1 MIRKCLKCFFLD
13 VIFWNVNIFF
23 FFVWLDLEIGSEYD
37 KNELLVSVVFFD
49 EEMLELKKV
58 KNRIRNFFSVLNDSG
73 IVELE

>member
-23 FFVWLDLEIGSEYD
+23 FVWLDLEIGSEYD
-37 KNELLVSVVFFD
+37 KNELFVSVVFFD

>member
-13 VIFWNVNIFF
+13 VIFWNVNIF

>member
-1 MIRKCLKCFFLD
+1 MFKVFFFRCYFLKCKY
-13 VIFWNVNIFF
+13 FF